1 MTPEWEKAVEA
12 VALEIYKSVTVSFG
26 RRSWAEEWE
35 AENDSYRES
44 VRGQARK
51 MLDVAGPSLEL
62 HYSKVF
68 RSVLAREANR
78 FDAAT
83 ITYQTQK
90 DSHRLQQQR
99 QGIVWA
105 AEAIRMWVGE
115 DGT

>member
-12 VALEIYKSVTVSFG
+12 VALEIYKMVTVSFG
-26 RRSWAEEWE
+26 KYTWEEEWE

-44 VRGQARK
+44 VREQARK
-51 MLDVAGPSLEL
+51 MLDVAGPSLRL

-68 RSVLAREANR
+68 RSVLEGEAQR
-78 FDAAT
+78 FDAMT

-90 DSHRLQQQR
+90 DSQRIQHQR
-99 QGIVWA
+99 QGIIWA

-115 DGT
+115 DGA

>member
-12 VALEIYKSVTVSFG
+12 VALEIYKMVTVSFG
-26 RRSWAEEWE
+26 KHTWEEEWE
-35 AENDSYRES
+35 AESPSYRES
-44 VRGQARK
+44 VRKQARG
-51 MLDVAGPSLEL
+51 MLDAVEPSLGL

-68 RSVLAREANR
+68 RSVLEGEAQR
-78 FDAAT
+78 FDAMT
-83 ITYQTQK
+83 ITYLTQK

-115 DGT
+115 DGA